1 MLRDIKDRVRDA
13 NIYVL
18 RVKEVK
24 KWQKRIFEDSVVE
37 KFPELKKDIKIHQI
51 NFTWVT
57 RLNVKGET
65 IRLLDDKIVE

>member
-24 KWQKRIFEDSVVE
+24 KWQKRIFEDLVVE

-51 NFTWVT
+51 NFTRVT
-57 RLNVKGET
+57 GLNVKEKT
-65 IRLLDDKIVE
+65 IRLLDNKIVE